1 MTIVRTFTCDLTG
14 DKLAIVKNAFGKE
27 ICITAQEVAEI
38 QSNVE
43 QDRYE
48 LEIERG

>member
-1 MTIVRTFTCDLTG
+1 MTIVRRFTCGLTG
-14 DKLAIVKNAFGKE
+14 DKVVIVKNAFGKE
-27 ICITAQEVAEI
+27 VCITDKEVAEI

-48 LEIERG
+48 LEMERG